1 MKGIRLMQL
10 RNMCRLI
17 VLILA
22 ASLGLSACQTTDPYT
37 GEQKINSA
45 SKGAAIGVAAG
56 AVVGAI
62 SGSDAQERRKR
73 AMIGAGI
80 GGLAGAGVGAYMDK
94 QEDDLRKQMEGTG
107 VSVTRQ
113 GDNITLNMPGNI
125 TFKTG
130 SAELSP
136 SFPKVLDGV
145 VMVLKKYE
153 KTIIEVAGHTDDVG
167 KAEYNQALSERR
179 AHTVTNYLVAKGVKT
194 ERTISIGA
202 GENHPVASNA
212 NETGRA
218 ANRRV
223 ELSLLPLKQ

>member
-1 MKGIRLMQL
+1 MQH
-10 RNMCRLI
+10 RYVCRSI
-17 VLILA
+17 VLVPAVLLA
-22 ASLGLSACQTTDPYT
+22 LNACQTTDPYT

-94 QEDDLRKQMEGTG
+94 HEDDLRKQMQGTG
-107 VSVTRQ
+107 VTVTRQ

-136 SFPKVLDGV
+136 QFPNVLDGV
-145 VMVLKKYE
+145 AMVLKKYE
-153 KTIIEVAGHTDDVG
+153 KTIIEVAGHTDNVG
-167 KAEYNQALSERR
+167 KAEYNQGLSERR
-179 AHTVTNYLVAKGVKT
+179 AHTVTNYLVGKGIKP

-202 GENHPVASNA
+202 GESHPVASNDNDA
-212 NETGRA
+212 GRA

>member
-1 MKGIRLMQL
+1 MHQNTIR
-10 RNMCRLI
+10 NSLI
-17 VLILA
+17 AMFAV
-22 ASLGLSACQTTDPYT
+22 SVLGLSACQTTDPYT
-37 GEQKINSA
+37 GEKKVNSA
-45 SKGAAIGVAAG
+45 SKGAAIGAAAG

-80 GGLAGAGVGAYMDK
+80 GGLAGAGIGAYMDK
-94 QEDDLRKQMEGTG
+94 QEADLRKQMEGTG

-125 TFKTG
+125 TFKSG

-136 SFPKVLDGV
+136 AFPKVLDGV

-153 KTIIEVAGHTDDVG
+153 KTIVEVAGHTDNVG
-167 KAEYNQALSERR
+167 KSEYNQGLSERR
-179 AHTVTNYLVAKGVKT
+179 AHTVTDYLLGKGVKP
-194 ERTISIGA
+194 ERTIAIGA
-202 GENHPVASNA
+202 GETRPVAT
-212 NETGRA
+212 NETDAGRA

-223 ELSLLPLKQ
+223 ELTLLPLKES

>member
-1 MKGIRLMQL
+1 MKRLVAAATVAV
-10 RNMCRLI
+10 I
-17 VLILA
+17 VLC
-22 ASLGLSACQTTDPYT
+22 ACKTLDPYT
-37 GEQKINSA
+37 GEEKYNA
-45 SKGAAIGVAAG
+45 TSKGAVIGAAAG

-62 SGSDAQERRKR
+62 SGNDARERRKR

-80 GGLAGAGVGAYMDK
+80 GGLAGAGIGAYMDK
-94 QEDDLRKQMEGTG
+94 QEADLRRQMEGTG

-125 TFKTG
+125 TFKSG

-145 VMVLKKYE
+145 NMVLKKYE
-153 KTIIEVAGHTDDVG
+153 KTIVEVDGHTDNVG
-167 KAEYNQALSERR
+167 TAEYNQGLSDRR
-179 AHTVTNYLVAKGVKT
+179 ARTVTDYLVSKGTKP

-202 GENHPVASNA
+202 GETHPVASNDTPA
-212 NETGRA
+212 GRA

-223 ELSLLPLKQ
+223 ELTLLPLKQ

>member
-1 MKGIRLMQL
+1 MKRSIAAI
-10 RNMCRLI
+10 I
-17 VLILA
+17 VATLALA
-22 ASLGLSACQTTDPYT
+22 ACKTTDPYT
-37 GEQKINSA
+37 GEEKYNST
-45 SKGAAIGVAAG
+45 SKGAVIGAAAG

-62 SGSDAQERRKR
+62 SGGDARERRKR

-80 GGLAGAGVGAYMDK
+80 GGLAGAGIGAYMDK
-94 QEDDLRKQMEGTG
+94 QEADLRRQMAGTG

-125 TFKTG
+125 TFKSG

-145 VMVLKKYE
+145 TMVLKKYE
-153 KTIIEVAGHTDDVG
+153 KTIVEVDGHTDNVG
-167 KAEYNQALSERR
+167 TAEYNQGLSERR
-179 AHTVTNYLVAKGVKT
+179 ARTVTDYLIDKGLKP

-202 GENHPVASNA
+202 GESHPVASNDTA
-212 NETGRA
+212 AGRA

-223 ELSLLPLKQ
+223 ELTLLPLKQ